1 MFKIKKQNKPLVL
14 QKTKIKI
21 KYTFAHISFFIVNY
35 LFQLQQK
42 NIYKKNEAAKTKAH
56 YDVRKNL
63 PQKIPSDVTT
73 VVAREF

>member
-35 LFQLQQK
+35 FSCNKK

-56 YDVRKNL
+56 YDVRINL
-63 PQKIPSDVTT
+63 PRKFPSDVTT